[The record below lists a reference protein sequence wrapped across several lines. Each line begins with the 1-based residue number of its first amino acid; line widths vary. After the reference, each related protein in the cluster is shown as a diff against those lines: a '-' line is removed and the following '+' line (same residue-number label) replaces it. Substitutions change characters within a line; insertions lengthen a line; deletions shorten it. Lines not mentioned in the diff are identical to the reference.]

1 MVTNFLSRRKIT
13 RKERRMNNKVKS
25 LHEQVAAALIEK
37 LEKGTAPWQKPW
49 NSASNDFSL
58 PYNAITGNR
67 YKGINIFSLLNSGR
81 EDPRWLT
88 FKQAD
93 SKGWQIN
100 KGEKGTLVQFVK
112 THDLI
117 PKLDENGKKVLD
129 ENGKNIK
136 VRTLLERAIVTAA
149 WVFNAEQ
156 VSGIPKL
163 ELKPQLKSDWD
174 PIVRAEDLVLLSGA
188 VVNHR
193 KGDEAFYSLRSDS
206 ITMPLKEQF
215 ATPDRYYATLLHE
228 LGHWT
233 GHQDRLNRSL
243 FNRFGSEG
251 YAREELRAEIASM
264 LIGDEF
270 KIDHDPGQHAAYVKG
285 WIEMLKNNP
294 YEIHAAATD
303 AERIFS
309 YLLDFERKRELNQQT
324 TNKSQQK
331 NESKL
336 FIGDIIPYKD
346 SVYKVTS
353 QLKRGRLQM
362 EVEDT
367 GKKFV
372 LSKNDRLY
380 QSLLDVKN
388 GNDIK
393 TPAISNSNEE
403 VQKASYGLK
412 R

>member
-1 MVTNFLSRRKIT
+1 
-13 RKERRMNNKVKS
+13 MNNKVKS

-49 NSASNDFSL
+49 NSESTDFNL

-129 ENGKNIK
+129 ENGKSIK
-136 VRTLLERAIVTAA
+136 ERTPLERAIVTAA

-163 ELKPQLKSDWD
+163 ALKPQLKSDWD
-174 PIVRAEDLVLLSGA
+174 PIVRAEDLVLLSSA

-193 KGDEAFYSLRSDS
+193 KGDEAYYSLRSDS

-215 ATPDRYYATLLHE
+215 TSPDRYYATLLHE

-233 GHQDRLNRSL
+233 GHQERLNRSL

-264 LIGDEF
+264 LIGNEF
-270 KIDHDPGQHAAYVKG
+270 KIGHDPGQHAAYVKG

-309 YLLDFERKRELNQQT
+309 YLLDFERKRELNLQT
-324 TNKSQQK
+324 TDKSQQI

-362 EVEDT
+362 EVEDS

-372 LSKNDRLY
+372 LSKNDKLY
-380 QSLLDVKN
+380 QSLLNVKN

-403 VQKASYGLK
+403 VQKASHGLK

>member
-1 MVTNFLSRRKIT
+1 M
-13 RKERRMNNKVKS
+13 RKERKMNNKVKS
-25 LHEQVAAALIEK
+25 LHEQVATALIEK

-49 NSASNDFSL
+49 NSSSTDFNL
-58 PYNAITGNR
+58 PYNALTGNR
-67 YKGINIFSLLNSGR
+67 YKGINIFSLLNAGR

-93 SKGWQIN
+93 AKGWQIN

-112 THDLI
+112 THDLV

-129 ENGKNIK
+129 ENGKSIK
-136 VRTLLERAIVTAA
+136 VRTPLERAIVTAA

-156 VSGIPKL
+156 ISGIPKL
-163 ELKPQLKSDWD
+163 EIQPQIKPEWD

-193 KGDEAFYSLRSDS
+193 KGDEAYYSLRSDS

-215 ATPDRYYATLLHE
+215 TTPDRYYATLLHE

-233 GHQDRLNRSL
+233 GHENRLNRSL
-243 FNRFGSEG
+243 FNRFGSEN

-270 KIDHDPGQHAAYVKG
+270 KIGHDPGQHAAYVKG
-285 WIEMLKNNP
+285 WIEILKNNP

-303 AERIFS
+303 AERIFG
-309 YLLDFERKRELNQQT
+309 YLLDFERKRELNQ
-324 TNKSQQK
+324 NIDPKSQQK
-331 NESKL
+331 SDSKL
-336 FIGDIIPYKD
+336 FIADIISYKD
-346 SVYKVTS
+346 SVYKIAGR
-353 QLKRGRLQM
+353 LKRGRFQ
-362 EVEDT
+362 VEEQNS
-367 GKKFV
+367 GNKFV
-372 LSKNDRLY
+372 LSKSDKLY
-380 QSLLDVKN
+380 QSLLEAKN
-388 GNDIK
+388 GVEEKVPIIP
-393 TPAISNSNEE
+393 TTQEE
-403 VQKASYGLK
+403 VQKASYGFK